1 MSTPVGTLCVVLHT
15 HLPWLPRHGT
25 WPVGEEWLHQAWA
38 GCYLP
43 MVETLRSL
51 ADEGRTDLVT
61 LGLTPVLAAALDDP
75 YALREQ
81 HGWLARWQLRAEELA
96 RQRDP
101 ALRRTAAEEFR
112 AASHA
117 VQVFETR
124 WRHGGSAALRPL
136 LDAGTVE
143 LLGGPLTHPILPL
156 LPPEVAA
163 FALRAGLDDAV
174 LRLGRRPRG
183 IWAPECAWS
192 PHLGPVLAGL
202 GVDHLML
209 DEATVV
215 AAGGSTD
222 RAWRVAGSPVAVV
235 GRDLALTDLVWSS
248 RSGFPGGA
256 DYRDFH
262 DVHPSG
268 LRTSR
273 VTDPGNPAKRPY
285 DTGAAAA
292 LARRDAVRF
301 VGAARDRLVA
311 LAAHRPAGP
320 PPVAVVAWDTELF
333 GHWWHEGPQFL
344 GHVLRMLPEA
354 GVRPATL
361 GQVTAEAAEP
371 LHLPPG
377 SWGAGKDF
385 RLWAGESV
393 ADLAADARRVADRLL
408 DVVRRCAPPGSA
420 RRPDLDDLVREALL
434 ALSSDWAFMVSRD
447 SAAAYGRDR
456 HRAHVRRFDALV
468 DHVEG
473 RGPHP
478 GASVD
483 GALASHL
490 DARILVG
497 TVHPA

>member
-1 MSTPVGTLCVVLHT
+1 VSRPLGTLCVVLHT

-38 GCYLP
+38 DCYLP
-43 MVETLRSL
+43 LVEELRSL

-81 HGWLARWQLRAEELA
+81 HGWLGRWRLRAEELA
-96 RQRDP
+96 QDGDP
-101 ALRRTAAEEFR
+101 ALRRTAGEEFR
-112 AASHA
+112 AASRA
-117 VQVFETR
+117 LEVFETR

-136 LDAGTVE
+136 LDTGTVE

-163 FALRAGLDDAV
+163 FALRTGLDDVA

-192 PHLGPVLAGL
+192 PDLAPVLTGAAA
-202 GVDHLML
+202 DHLML
-209 DEATVV
+209 DEPTLL

-222 RAWRVAGSPVAVV
+222 RAWQVAGSPVAVV
-235 GRDLALTDLVWSS
+235 GRDLSLTDLVWSS
-248 RSGFPGGA
+248 RAGFPAGP
-256 DYRDFH
+256 DYRDFY
-262 DVHPSG
+262 DVHPTG
-268 LRTSR
+268 LRPSR
-273 VTDPGNPAKRPY
+273 VTDPGSPQKLPY
-285 DTGAAAA
+285 DPSAGAAAA
-292 LARRDAVRF
+292 RRDAARF
-301 VGAARDRLVA
+301 VAAVRDRLA
-311 LAAHRPAGP
+311 ELGGRRPDGP
-320 PPVAVVAWDTELF
+320 PPLAVGAWDTELF

-354 GVRPATL
+354 GVRLATL
-361 GQVTAEAAEP
+361 GRATADAEAS
-371 LHLPPG
+371 LDLPAG

-385 RLWAGESV
+385 RLWAGDPV
-393 ADLAADARRVADRLL
+393 ADLAADARRVAARLL
-408 DVVRRCAPPGSA
+408 DVVRRCATPTSP
-420 RRPDLDDLVREALL
+420 RLPVLDDLAREALL

-447 SAAAYGRDR
+447 SAADYARDR
-456 HRAHVRRFDALV
+456 HRTHVARFDTLA

-478 GASVD
+478 GPSVD
-483 GALASHL
+483 AALASHL
-490 DARILVG
+490 DARMLVG
-497 TVHPA
+497 APTTA